1 MKPSPARAV
10 SSLVAA
16 ALLAGGVAF
25 AQESGNLHLRTPTSS
40 VTARVAERDIT
51 GPDIQLSFAPD
62 SMRGRAYGRAVNL
75 QISDG
80 LIGGLVGDQ
89 PVRLRLE
96 RDEDGELEARGTF
109 AGTSMNL
116 ELDREELKGRVGN
129 CAYELEATKEQRYEG
144 WRSCGGPPEYP
155 VFLEIPP
162 SLARSG
168 NATTLAAVAL
178 LLAQR

>member
-1 MKPSPARAV
+1 V
-10 SSLVAA
+10 SCLIAA
-16 ALLAGGVAF
+16 GLLAGGVAV
-25 AQESGNLHLRTPTSS
+25 AQEGSGNLHLRTPTSS
-40 VTARVAERDIT
+40 VTARVTESDIT
-51 GPDIQLSFAPD
+51 GPDLQLSHAPD
-62 SMRGRAYGRAVNL
+62 AMRGRAYGRTVSL
-75 QISDG
+75 QIKDD
-80 LIGGLVGDQ
+80 LIGGLIGDQ

-96 RDEDGELEARGTF
+96 KDEDGELEAKGTF
-109 AGTSMNL
+109 AGTYMNL

-129 CAYELEATKEQRYEG
+129 CAYELEAREQRYEG

-168 NATTLAAVAL
+168 NATTLAAIAL